1 MKIAQ
6 SKKTVDYLEQN
17 FCKPFKIWYFEY

>member
-6 SKKTVDYLEQN
+6 SKKTVDYIRTKLWQA
-17 FCKPFKIWYFEY
+17 I